1 MINKNR
7 NRKHVIAS
15 MGGDFLIKIGIMNK
29 GDEVLTVTQEFIAV
43 RRKNGEVDLVKIVC
57 EENGWRVDEK
67 NMIRIGYGNNTVT
80 AKTDEDVSIVNF

>member
-1 MINKNR
+1 M
-7 NRKHVIAS
+7 
-15 MGGDFLIKIGIMNK
+15 IKIGIMDK

-67 NMIRIGYGNNTVT
+67 NMIRIGYGNNT